1 MFRKLKGILTMN
13 GMTQQDLA
21 NLLDLSAST
30 LSFKINGKT
39 EFTLNEAKKISKYF
53 NMTIEDIFE

>member
-1 MFRKLKGILTMN
+1 MFRKLIGILTMN

>member
-21 NLLDLSAST
+21 NLLGLSAST
-30 LSFKINGKT
+30 LNFKINGKT
-39 EFTLNEAKKISKYF
+39 EFTLNEAKKISDYF
-53 NMTIEDIFE
+53 KLRD

>member
-21 NLLDLSAST
+21 NLLGLSAST
-30 LSFKINGKT
+30 LNFKINGKT
-39 EFTLNEAKKISKYF
+39 EFTLNEAKKISDYF
-53 NMTIEDIFE
+53 KMSIEDIFE

>member
-21 NLLDLSAST
+21 DLLSLSAST
-30 LSFKINGKT
+30 LNFKINGKT

>member
-21 NLLDLSAST
+21 DLLDLSAST

>member
-1 MFRKLKGILTMN
+1 MFRKLKGILSMN